1 MKATD
6 LDRFVGIEY
15 DAEHFDCADLVVLVQ
30 KELFGRSVSMPDARP
45 RGRRGQASLGDLSK
59 PYGSRTISPV
69 DGDLVLMTEFGSGRA
84 AHAGV
89 FFRLDSD
96 NWVLH
101 ANSKNGYSVLH
112 RVNDLP
118 GFGASIEGFYSWV

>member
-6 LDRFVGIEY
+6 LDRFIGIDY
-15 DAEHFDCADLVVLVQ
+15 DSDTFDCADLVVMVQ
-30 KELFGRSVSMPDARP
+30 RELFGRDVYMPDARP
-45 RGRRGQASLGDLSK
+45 RGKRGQASLGDLSK
-59 PYGSRTISPV
+59 PYARRTFQPV
-69 DGDLVLMTEFGSGRA
+69 DGDLALMTEFGSGRA

-101 ANSKNGYSVLH
+101 ANSKNGCSVLH